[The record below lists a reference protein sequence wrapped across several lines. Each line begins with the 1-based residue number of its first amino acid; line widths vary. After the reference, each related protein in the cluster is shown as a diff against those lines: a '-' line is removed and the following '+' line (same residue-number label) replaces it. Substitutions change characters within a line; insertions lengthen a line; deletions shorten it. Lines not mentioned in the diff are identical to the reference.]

1 MRFGAG
7 SRPSCT
13 LLPSPRVSAEG
24 LKPPVQQDPRG
35 PRPRPQRS
43 CPRGIDPWRELGGGG
58 VWHGRFRIV
67 PPIAGELFSVKRCSE
82 HRLCR
87 LPAWQA
93 PGGSSPPALDRDRD
107 RDSSWRGLEGRTGSA
122 GTRAQLGGVWD
133 GGWSAQRGDVLLTPC
148 PETSG
153 CPDGRRGQGRAE
165 GCDVARSG
173 FLSPGLTPLPVST
186 SPPSLPVLR
195 QGPAG

>member
-107 RDSSWRGLEGRTGSA
+107 RDSSWRGVRGKNRECWDTGTARGCVGR
-122 GTRAQLGGVWD
+122 GV
-133 GGWSAQRGDVLLTPC
+133 
-148 PETSG
+148 E
-153 CPDGRRGQGRAE
+153 RAE
-165 GCDVARSG
+165 GRCAAD
-173 FLSPGLTPLPVST
+173 PLPGDRGVSGWPEGT
-186 SPPSLPVLR
+186 G
-195 QGPAG
+195 QG